1 MNEVNR
7 IRRAFGWALLAP
19 AWPALAAWLGPDTFT
34 IGLSQIDAVLAR
46 RFPMKRRLLDVL
58 DFELGTPALQLL
70 PHDNRLGAKLHL
82 QITDP
87 ATGQSAAGRLNSSF
101 GLRYAA
107 KDATVRLTQPRL
119 EQVEFDAG
127 PGGAAGKLD
136 PQWLQTAAPLITRL
150 LDNAAIYRVKPEQL
164 ALMQRAGVQPG
175 ELRVTPLGVE
185 IRIEPIPAAPEVA
198 PKTQ

>member
-1 MNEVNR
+1 MSSVNR
-7 IRRAFGWALLAP
+7 VRRALGWLLLAP
-19 AWPALAAWLGPDTFT
+19 AGAALAAWLGPDTFT
-34 IGLSQIDAVLAR
+34 VGLSQIDAVLAR

-58 DFELGTPALQLL
+58 DFDLGPPALQLL
-70 PHDNRLGAKLHL
+70 PDDNRLGATLHL

-87 ATGQSAAGRLNSSF
+87 ATGQKAAGRVKSSF

-107 KDATVRLTQPRL
+107 KDASVRLTQPRL

-136 PQWLQTAAPLITRL
+136 PQWLHTAAPLITRL

-185 IRIEPIPAAPEVA
+185 IRIEPIPAAAEA
-198 PKTQ
+198 PPRTP

>member
-1 MNEVNR
+1 MSSVNR
-7 IRRAFGWALLAP
+7 LRRALGWLLLAP
-19 AWPALAAWLGPDTFT
+19 AGQALAAWLGPDSFT

-58 DFELGTPALQLL
+58 DFELGPPALQLL
-70 PHDNRLGAKLHL
+70 PQDNRLGARLHL
-82 QITDP
+82 QIVD
-87 ATGQSAAGRLNSSF
+87 AGTGQKATALMSSSF

-107 KDATVRLTQPRL
+107 KDASVRLTQPRL
-119 EQVEFDAG
+119 EQLEIDGG
-127 PGGAAGKLD
+127 PGATGKLD
-136 PQWLQTAAPLITRL
+136 PQWLHTAAPLITRL

-185 IRIEPIPAAPEVA
+185 IRIEPIPAAPQEA
-198 PKTQ
+198 PRTQ